1 MARELRRS
9 RLDQP
14 RGPRRGVRSP
24 YDPETFGKLSERISR
39 FIGSWRFIFY
49 MTVFIAAWM
58 LWNVFAPEDLR
69 FDEWPFI
76 GLTLMLSMQA
86 SYAAPLILLSQ
97 NRQADRDRVQYW
109 EDRARIDRIIADDD
123 FLTREV
129 SSLRM
134 AVNEVATRDFVRDQ
148 LRDLLDELDE
158 RAEPAGPT
166 LDGSAELSRRSD
178 PVAVPASRTA
188 PSPAPRPRAANQDAA
203 SHVGG
208 VNPTRSRTQIQRS
221 FQPLT

>member
-24 YDPETFGKLSERISR
+24 YDPEAFGKLSERISR
-39 FIGSWRFIFY
+39 AIGSWRFIFW
-49 MTVFIAAWM
+49 MTVFVVSWM
-58 LWNVFAPEDLR
+58 LWNTLAPQDLR

-76 GLTLMLSMQA
+76 GLTLMLSLQA

-97 NRQADRDRVQYW
+97 NRQTDRDRVQYW

-123 FLTREV
+123 FITREV
-129 SSLRM
+129 SSLRL

-148 LRDLLDELDE
+148 LRDLLDDLDQ
-158 RAEPAGPT
+158 RAKPRDDAG
-166 LDGSAELSRRSD
+166 DGSTS
-178 PVAVPASRTA
+178 
-188 PSPAPRPRAANQDAA
+188 
-203 SHVGG
+203 
-208 VNPTRSRTQIQRS
+208 
-221 FQPLT
+221 

>member
-39 FIGSWRFIFY
+39 FIGSWRFIFW
-49 MTVFIAAWM
+49 MTAFIASWM
-58 LWNVFAPEDLR
+58 LWNTLAPEDLQ
-69 FDEWPFI
+69 FDQWPFI
-76 GLTLMLSMQA
+76 GLTLVLSMQA

-97 NRQADRDRVQYW
+97 NRQTDRDRVQYW

-123 FLTREV
+123 FITREV
-129 SSLRM
+129 SSLRL

-158 RAEPAGPT
+158 RSTSEAEPKDSAG
-166 LDGSAELSRRSD
+166 
-178 PVAVPASRTA
+178 
-188 PSPAPRPRAANQDAA
+188 
-203 SHVGG
+203 
-208 VNPTRSRTQIQRS
+208 
-221 FQPLT
+221 

>member
-14 RGPRRGVRSP
+14 KGPRRGVRSP
-24 YDPETFGKLSERISR
+24 YDPETFGKLSEKISR
-39 FIGSWRFIFY
+39 FIGSWRFIFW
-49 MTVFIAAWM
+49 MSVFVASWM
-58 LWNVFAPEDLR
+58 VWNLLAPTDLT

-76 GLTLMLSMQA
+76 GLTLMLSLQA

-97 NRQADRDRVQYW
+97 NRQTDRDRVQYW

-123 FLTREV
+123 FITREV
-129 SSLRM
+129 SSLRL

-158 RAEPAGPT
+158 RAN
-166 LDGSAELSRRSD
+166 
-178 PVAVPASRTA
+178 
-188 PSPAPRPRAANQDAA
+188 PRPDTAA
-203 SHVGG
+203 SD
-208 VNPTRSRTQIQRS
+208 S
-221 FQPLT
+221 

>member
-1 MARELRRS
+1 MAREMRRS

-24 YDPETFGKLSERISR
+24 YDPEAFGKLSERISR
-39 FIGSWRFIFY
+39 FIGSWRFIAY
-49 MTVFIAAWM
+49 MTIFVASWA

-76 GLTLMLSMQA
+76 GLTLMLSLQA

-97 NRQADRDRVQYW
+97 NRQTDRDRVQYW
-109 EDRARIDRIIADDD
+109 EDRSRIDRMLADED

-129 SSLRM
+129 SSLRL

-148 LRDLLDELDE
+148 LRELLDELDV
-158 RAEPAGPT
+158 RQASD
-166 LDGSAELSRRSD
+166 LD
-178 PVAVPASRTA
+178 
-188 PSPAPRPRAANQDAA
+188 PRP
-203 SHVGG
+203 
-208 VNPTRSRTQIQRS
+208 PT
-221 FQPLT
+221 

>member
-14 RGPRRGVRSP
+14 KGPRRGVRSP
-24 YDPETFGKLSERISR
+24 YDPETFGKLSEKISR
-39 FIGSWRFIFY
+39 FIGSWRFIF
-49 MTVFIAAWM
+49 WM
-58 LWNVFAPEDLR
+58 SMFVASWMVWNLLAPADLT

-76 GLTLMLSMQA
+76 GLTLMLSLQA

-97 NRQADRDRVQYW
+97 NRQTDRDRVQYW

-123 FLTREV
+123 FITREV
-129 SSLRM
+129 SSLRL

-158 RAEPAGPT
+158 RAN
-166 LDGSAELSRRSD
+166 
-178 PVAVPASRTA
+178 
-188 PSPAPRPRAANQDAA
+188 PRPDSAQSD
-203 SHVGG
+203 S
-208 VNPTRSRTQIQRS
+208 
-221 FQPLT
+221 

>member
-1 MARELRRS
+1 MAREMRRS

-39 FIGSWRFIFY
+39 FIGSWRFIAY
-49 MTVFIAAWM
+49 MTIFVSSWV
-58 LWNVFAPEDLR
+58 LWNAFAPEDLR
-69 FDEWPFI
+69 FDPWPFI
-76 GLTLMLSMQA
+76 GLTLMLSLQA

-109 EDRARIDRIIADDD
+109 DDRSRIDRIIADDD

-148 LRDLLDELDE
+148 LRELLDELDDRNAGDE
-158 RAEPAGPT
+158 AVEP
-166 LDGSAELSRRSD
+166 
-178 PVAVPASRTA
+178 PA
-188 PSPAPRPRAANQDAA
+188 
-203 SHVGG
+203 
-208 VNPTRSRTQIQRS
+208 
-221 FQPLT
+221 

>member
-39 FIGSWRFIFY
+39 FIGSWRFILY
-49 MTVFIAAWM
+49 MTIFIAAWM
-58 LWNVFAPEDLR
+58 LWNVVAPADLR
-69 FDEWPFI
+69 FDDWPFI
-76 GLTLMLSMQA
+76 GLTLVLSMQA
-86 SYAAPLILLSQ
+86 SYAAPLILLAQ

-148 LRDLLDELDE
+148 LRELLEALEDRTSPDPARE
-158 RAEPAGPT
+158 EPKPSAG
-166 LDGSAELSRRSD
+166 
-178 PVAVPASRTA
+178 
-188 PSPAPRPRAANQDAA
+188 
-203 SHVGG
+203 
-208 VNPTRSRTQIQRS
+208 
-221 FQPLT
+221 

>member
-39 FIGSWRFIFY
+39 FIGSWRFIFW
-49 MTVFIAAWM
+49 MTAFIASWM
-58 LWNVFAPEDLR
+58 LWNTLAPEDLQ
-69 FDEWPFI
+69 FDQWPFI
-76 GLTLMLSMQA
+76 GLTLVLSMQA

-97 NRQADRDRVQYW
+97 NRQTDRDRVQYW

-123 FLTREV
+123 FITREV
-129 SSLRM
+129 SSLRL

-158 RAEPAGPT
+158 RSTSEAAPKDSAG
-166 LDGSAELSRRSD
+166 
-178 PVAVPASRTA
+178 
-188 PSPAPRPRAANQDAA
+188 
-203 SHVGG
+203 
-208 VNPTRSRTQIQRS
+208 
-221 FQPLT
+221 

>member
-14 RGPRRGVRSP
+14 KGPRRGVRSP

-39 FIGSWRFIFY
+39 FIGSWRFIAY
-49 MTVFIAAWM
+49 MTIFVATWM
-58 LWNVFAPEDLR
+58 LWNAFAPTDLR

-76 GLTLMLSMQA
+76 GLTLMLSLQA

-97 NRQADRDRVQYW
+97 NRQTDRDRVQYW
-109 EDRARIDRIIADDD
+109 EDRSRIDRMLADED

-129 SSLRM
+129 SSLRL

-148 LRDLLDELDE
+148 LRELLDELDV
-158 RAEPAGPT
+158 RQA
-166 LDGSAELSRRSD
+166 SD
-178 PVAVPASRTA
+178 QKPRT
-188 PSPAPRPRAANQDAA
+188 PD
-203 SHVGG
+203 
-208 VNPTRSRTQIQRS
+208 TR
-221 FQPLT
+221 

>member
-24 YDPETFGKLSERISR
+24 YDPETFGKLSEKISR
-39 FIGSWRFIFY
+39 FIGSWRFIFW
-49 MTVFIAAWM
+49 MSVFVATWM
-58 LWNVFAPEDLR
+58 LWNLLAPADLT

-76 GLTLMLSMQA
+76 GLTLMLSLQA

-97 NRQADRDRVQYW
+97 NRQTDRDRVQYW

-123 FLTREV
+123 FITREV
-129 SSLRM
+129 SSLRL

-158 RAEPAGPT
+158 RANTPQT
-166 LDGSAELSRRSD
+166 DN
-178 PVAVPASRTA
+178 
-188 PSPAPRPRAANQDAA
+188 PS
-203 SHVGG
+203 GG
-208 VNPTRSRTQIQRS
+208 
-221 FQPLT
+221 

>member
-1 MARELRRS
+1 VAREIRRS

-39 FIGSWRFIFY
+39 FIGSWRFIAY
-49 MTVFIAAWM
+49 MTIFVSGWM
-58 LWNVFAPEDLR
+58 LWNVFAPADLR

-76 GLTLMLSMQA
+76 GLTLMLSLQA

-109 EDRARIDRIIADDD
+109 EDRSRIDRIIADDD
-123 FLTREV
+123 FLTREM

-148 LRDLLDELDE
+148 LRELVEQLDE
-158 RAEPAGPT
+158 RAARDDQDESG
-166 LDGSAELSRRSD
+166 AE
-178 PVAVPASRTA
+178 
-188 PSPAPRPRAANQDAA
+188 
-203 SHVGG
+203 GG
-208 VNPTRSRTQIQRS
+208 AQ
-221 FQPLT
+221 

>member
-14 RGPRRGVRSP
+14 KGPRRGVRSP
-24 YDPETFGKLSERISR
+24 YDPETFGKLSEKISR
-39 FIGSWRFIFY
+39 FIGSWRFISW
-49 MTVFIAAWM
+49 MTVFVASWM
-58 LWNVFAPEDLR
+58 LWNLLAPADLT

-76 GLTLMLSMQA
+76 GLTLMLSLQA

-97 NRQADRDRVQYW
+97 NRQTDRDRVQYW

-123 FLTREV
+123 FITREV
-129 SSLRM
+129 SSLRL

-158 RAEPAGPT
+158 RANPRSAGEDP
-166 LDGSAELSRRSD
+166 GS
-178 PVAVPASRTA
+178 
-188 PSPAPRPRAANQDAA
+188 
-203 SHVGG
+203 
-208 VNPTRSRTQIQRS
+208 
-221 FQPLT
+221 

>member
-14 RGPRRGVRSP
+14 KGPRRGVRSP
-24 YDPETFGKLSERISR
+24 YDPETFGRLSEKISR
-39 FIGSWRFIFY
+39 FIGSWRFIFW
-49 MTVFIAAWM
+49 MSVFVASWM
-58 LWNVFAPEDLR
+58 VWNLLAPADLT

-76 GLTLMLSMQA
+76 GLTLMLSLQA

-97 NRQADRDRVQYW
+97 NRQTDRDRVQYW

-123 FLTREV
+123 FITREV
-129 SSLRM
+129 SSLRL

-158 RAEPAGPT
+158 RAN
-166 LDGSAELSRRSD
+166 
-178 PVAVPASRTA
+178 
-188 PSPAPRPRAANQDAA
+188 PRPDSAQSD
-203 SHVGG
+203 S
-208 VNPTRSRTQIQRS
+208 
-221 FQPLT
+221 

>member
-14 RGPRRGVRSP
+14 KGPRRGVRSP
-24 YDPETFGKLSERISR
+24 YDPETFGRLSEKISR
-39 FIGSWRFIFY
+39 FIGSWRFIFW
-49 MTVFIAAWM
+49 MSVFVASWM
-58 LWNVFAPEDLR
+58 VWNLLAPADLT

-76 GLTLMLSMQA
+76 GLTLMLSLQA

-97 NRQADRDRVQYW
+97 NRQTDRDRVQYW

-123 FLTREV
+123 FITREV
-129 SSLRM
+129 SSLRL

-158 RAEPAGPT
+158 RAN
-166 LDGSAELSRRSD
+166 
-178 PVAVPASRTA
+178 
-188 PSPAPRPRAANQDAA
+188 PRPDGAQSD
-203 SHVGG
+203 S
-208 VNPTRSRTQIQRS
+208 
-221 FQPLT
+221 